1 MKKLISL
8 ALLLAMILSL
18 AACGG
23 APAQSASPS
32 SAPSSTPAESPAAP
46 TDAPPASGTPW
57 PEKAVTIVVPFGNGG
72 DSDFNARVLTEY
84 LQAEL
89 GQTFVIEN
97 ISGSGGSI
105 GTAAVAEAENDGY
118 TILSNH
124 NSIQISYASEIGKYN
139 VSDFEIIGIYAQ
151 NPGDVIAVA
160 SSSGITDM
168 KGLVEASQQKKMT
181 VATNIGATT
190 QVESFMLGEYANV
203 TQVDVG
209 AVADKIVA
217 LLGGQVDIIIG
228 PYGNIQ
234 PYVESGDMNIL
245 GVCTPERAAG
255 YPEVPTCK
263 EQGYDIVW
271 QTSFILGFPKGT
283 DQAIVDKFGAA
294 VKKIVTTNK
303 DYADAIMA
311 SYYESPTWYDKDEAL
326 KLLQSAEDTINKYT
340 LTALG

>member
-23 APAQSASPS
+23 APAQSAPPS

-124 NSIQISYASEIGKYN
+124 NSIQISYAS
-139 VSDFEIIGIYAQ
+139 
-151 NPGDVIAVA
+151 
-160 SSSGITDM
+160 
-168 KGLVEASQQKKMT
+168 
-181 VATNIGATT
+181 
-190 QVESFMLGEYANV
+190 
-203 TQVDVG
+203 
-209 AVADKIVA
+209 
-217 LLGGQVDIIIG
+217 
-228 PYGNIQ
+228 
-234 PYVESGDMNIL
+234 
-245 GVCTPERAAG
+245 
-255 YPEVPTCK
+255 
-263 EQGYDIVW
+263 
-271 QTSFILGFPKGT
+271 
-283 DQAIVDKFGAA
+283 
-294 VKKIVTTNK
+294 
-303 DYADAIMA
+303 
-311 SYYESPTWYDKDEAL
+311 
-326 KLLQSAEDTINKYT
+326 
-340 LTALG
+340 

>member
-1 MKKLISL
+1 MKKLTCMFL
-8 ALLLAMILSL
+8 ALVMILSL
-18 AACGG
+18 AACG
-23 APAQSASPS
+23 AEKETEDSPEQDTTVT
-32 SAPSSTPAESPAAP
+32 TPETPDE
-46 TDAPPASGTPW
+46 TDVAW
-57 PEKAVTIVVPFGNGG
+57 PEKTVTIVVPFNNGG

-84 LQAEL
+84 LAEEL

-97 ISGSGGSI
+97 MSGSGGSI
-105 GTAAVAEAENDGY
+105 GSKAVADADPDGY

-124 NSIQISYASEIGKYN
+124 NSIQISYASEITDVN
-139 VSDFEIIGIYAQ
+139 MDNFEIVGMYAQ
-151 NPGDVIAVA
+151 NPGDVIAV
-160 SSSGITDM
+160 SSASGITNMDE
-168 KGLVEASQQKKMT
+168 LVAASQEKKMT

-209 AVADKIVA
+209 AVSDKIVA

-234 PYVESGDMNIL
+234 PYVESGDMNIV

-271 QTSFILGFPKGT
+271 QTSFFMGFPKGT
-283 DQAIVDKFGAA
+283 DQAIVDKFAAA
-294 VKKIVTTNK
+294 VKKIVTTNE
-303 DYADAIMA
+303 DYAKAIMDA
-311 SYYESPTWYDKDEAL
+311 YYETPTWMDADEAVEAF
-326 KLLQSAEDTINKYT
+326 KSAEEVINRYT
-340 LTALG
+340 LTSLG